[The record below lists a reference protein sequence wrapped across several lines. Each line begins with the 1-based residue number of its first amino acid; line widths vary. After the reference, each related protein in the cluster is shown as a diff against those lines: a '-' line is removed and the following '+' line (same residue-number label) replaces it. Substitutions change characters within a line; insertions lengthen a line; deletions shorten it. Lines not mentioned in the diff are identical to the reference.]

1 MKEYFNVKRGEEV
14 THVGHITSVK
24 RRYMGESYVD
34 QLIEE
39 ANKLCEVGRLDFWR
53 DFGDESRDPDLGGS
67 WYGYD
72 VYLIAPKKNFSHIQQ
87 VI

>member
-1 MKEYFNVKRGEEV
+1 
-14 THVGHITSVK
+14 
-24 RRYMGESYVD
+24 MGESYVD

-72 VYLIAPKKNFSHIQQ
+72 VYLIAPKKNKKNKETIEKLRGFFEDWD
-87 VI
+87 